1 MSIKQEKKNMFTLTY
16 LGDEF
21 ERNYRSSDPKYPA
34 SKVNKTGGLIPT
46 HPLVKRIESSEDFSC
61 GKRFFSSDIP
71 RRHRNKS
78 LE

>member
-34 SKVNKTGGLIPT
+34 SKVYKTGGLIPT
-46 HPLVKRIESSEDFSC
+46 HPSRQKNRI
-61 GKRFFSSDIP
+61 
-71 RRHRNKS
+71 
-78 LE
+78 

>member
-34 SKVNKTGGLIPT
+34 SKVNKTSGIIPT
-46 HPLVKRIESSEDFSC
+46 HPSRQKNRI
-61 GKRFFSSDIP
+61 
-71 RRHRNKS
+71 
-78 LE
+78 